1 MGAQICRHRSEE
13 TGGWCHV
20 PQLMRATC
28 DTNACSR
35 CLPACSIRH
44 RSLDCGTDGRD
55 RRVQCTAQSPVVIA
69 LDVTP
74 SMDHWPDMLWCKLP
88 GFCEELQK
96 YLPDPN
102 IAFAAVGDV
111 GGFNGPLQ
119 ITDFAEGA
127 ALDEQIQKLA
137 LAGGDGLCGCT
148 EAYCLAAYFCVHRM
162 DFPDALHK
170 PFLFLSAD
178 ERPYAVV
185 GGEPDGSNVARF
197 LGGEA
202 QAAISTAQVFQQLC
216 HKYEVLVLH
225 QTPPHKFWVKQSGLT
240 AEELGDEI
248 RSDWAALVG
257 AERVLPI
264 VDCKV
269 VADVMLGAVALVRG
283 VRSLDTFNLDMD
295 MRGVAPQRQNKVCK
309 ALSALAEAVQVPLK
323 ER

>member
-88 GFCEELQK
+88 GFYEELQK

-119 ITDFAEGA
+119 ITDFADGA

-216 HKYEVLVLH
+216 HKYEVRVLH
-225 QTPPHKFWVKQSGLT
+225 
-240 AEELGDEI
+240 
-248 RSDWAALVG
+248 
-257 AERVLPI
+257 I

-269 VADVMLGAVALVRG
+269 VVDVMLGAVALVRG